1 MPADDQV
8 DFELVRAALD
18 GQVSAFESLVSSCQ
32 NRLFHAMVH
41 VTGSLE
47 EAEDV
52 VQEAFVQAYLKLDTF
67 QMNSRFYT
75 WVYRIAFNNALSRK
89 RRKKPAFSLEQSREQ
104 TGGEPVSP
112 LDNAEERLIQTEQI
126 AAVQAAIKELSDDHR
141 IILVLRDMQNMSY
154 EDIAEI
160 LGMPM
165 GTVRSRLNRARGQL
179 RVLLEKRPEWQ
190 ND

>member
-1 MPADDQV
+1 MSADNHDETV
-8 DFELVRAALD
+8 LVYAALE
-18 GQVSAFESLVSSCQ
+18 GQTQAFECLVNLYQ
-32 NRLFHAMVH
+32 DRLFNAMFH

-75 WVYRIAFNNALSRK
+75 WVYRIAFNNALSRRR
-89 RRKKPAFSLEQSREQ
+89 RRKPSQSLELARE
-104 TGGEPVSP
+104 TSGSEPVSP
-112 LDNAEERLIQTEQI
+112 LENPQSRMVQTEQI
-126 AAVQAAIKELSDDHR
+126 AAVQQAIAELSDDHR
-141 IILVLRDMQNMSY
+141 AILVLRDMQAMSY

-160 LGMPM
+160 LNMPL

-179 RVLLEKRPEWQ
+179 KSLLEKRSDWS
-190 ND
+190 DF